1 MIANRFAPGIALTA
15 TVLAALSILI
25 GLGTWQ
31 ALKVGPK
38 TELLAR
44 IEAGLK
50 AEAIKL
56 PLHVDDPLSLEY
68 RAVSFSGT
76 VIGTKPARVYGINL
90 DGKPGY
96 YIYAPV
102 KRPHGMAVIV
112 NFGWV
117 PLEHKKRV
125 ILPVGVIEVSGV
137 LMRSATPGQMA
148 LENNAEKGLWYTA
161 DVYGLAAH
169 FGLHTKEFYHFRI
182 FADHQG
188 QALSLPR
195 GGQFHVDIPN
205 NHFQYALTW
214 YGLGLSLL
222 AVYIAFGMQKARKAD
237 E

>member
-1 MIANRFAPGIALTA
+1 MTASRFAPGAALTA
-15 TVLAALSILI
+15 TVLVALSILI

-31 ALKVGPK
+31 ARKVGPK

-44 IEAGLK
+44 IEVGLK
-50 AEAIKL
+50 AEATRL

-68 RAVSFSGT
+68 QNVSFSGT
-76 VIGTKPARVYGINL
+76 VVGAKPARVYGINL

-117 PLEHKKRV
+117 PLEYKKPV
-125 ILPVGVIEVSGV
+125 ILPEGMIEVTGV
-137 LMRSATPGQMA
+137 LLRSATPGPMTPD
-148 LENNAEKGLWYTA
+148 NNPEKGLWYTA
-161 DVYGLAAH
+161 DVYALAAH
-169 FGLHTKEFYHFRI
+169 FGLRTKEFYHFRI

-188 QALSLPR
+188 GAASLPR
-195 GGQFHVDIPN
+195 GGQVHVDIPN

-222 AVYIAFGMQKARKAD
+222 AVYGAFGMKKARKAG
-237 E
+237 